1 MKTMDCTHT
10 IKTPDIPEGTDITV
24 NNVVLVPKTPEHFV
38 VCNRT
43 NTVVVTNIHGQV
55 RTKIYLHMIHHRH
68 KVRYSASC

>member
-1 MKTMDCTHT
+1 MECTHT

-55 RTKIYLHMIHHRH
+55 RTY
-68 KVRYSASC
+68 

>member
-1 MKTMDCTHT
+1 MKTMDCSHT
-10 IKTPDIPEGTDITV
+10 IKPPEIPEGTDITV

-55 RTKIYLHMIHHRH
+55 RAKFDLHMITD
-68 KVRYSASC
+68 